1 MTTFL
6 VLLGILLSIYG
17 IVALITKSLRKS
29 MTPDQLR
36 YTNVPNLPFW
46 KLAMIT
52 GLFSILLG
60 SCIVQIK
67 GQEVGV
73 MYTPAGVAETPLHSG
88 WHIIAPWNKVYRMDK
103 TVWVYTFAQSSNSKD
118 VKVTTEESKP
128 NEGAIWAPTSDAFK
142 LGYDVSVTWR
152 IDPEQAAWI
161 YSNVSEQ
168 DGSDEAR
175 YKWIE
180 DNIIRAYTK
189 SALTTVTKNYNVI
202 EAYSVKRDEIQQ
214 KTFELLKK
222 ELESRRL
229 ILEAVNIREVHYNP
243 EYEGAINK
251 KKLAE
256 QEALRLVDVTR
267 QKQELLTQAKIDKDI
282 KIQEAEGE
290 AKALLI
296 KGNAINTN
304 PQIISLEWIDAWK
317 AGGSQVP
324 KIISGD
330 SKGNMFMLNVDQLG
344 N

>member
-17 IVALITKSLRKS
+17 IVALITKSVRKS

-46 KLAMIT
+46 KLSLAT
-52 GLFSILLG
+52 GIIAILLG
-60 SCIVQIK
+60 MCIVQIK

-73 MYTPAGVAETPLHSG
+73 MYTPSGIVETPLHSG
-88 WHIIAPWNKVYRMDK
+88 WHLVAPWNKVYRMDK
-103 TVWVYTFAQSSNSKD
+103 TVWVYTFAQATANTKEGD
-118 VKVTTEESKP
+118 TKETTNESKP

-202 EAYSVKRDEIQQ
+202 EAYSTKRDEIQQ
-214 KTFELLKK
+214 KTFEILSK
-222 ELESRRL
+222 ELQSRRL
-229 ILEAVNIREVHYNP
+229 ILEAVNIREVHYNGQ
-243 EYEGAINK
+243 YEEAINK

-256 QEALRLVDVTR
+256 QEALRLVDVT
-267 QKQELLTQAKIDKDI
+267 KQREEQLKQAKIEKDI
-282 KIQEAEGE
+282 KIQQAQGEAE
-290 AKALLI
+290 ALRI
-296 KGNAINTN
+296 KGNSINSN
-304 PQIISLEWIDAWK
+304 PQIIDLEAINKWDGKMPNILIMGQNG
-317 AGGSQVP
+317 GGSP
-324 KIISGD
+324 
-330 SKGNMFMLNVDQLG
+330 MLLNIAK
-344 N
+344 